1 MGYTRDDAPSAFL
14 MMDENELAEFG
25 EGIQRT
31 KMIQNLLDTH
41 PPPACARTPRGNAN
55 PNRL

>member
-31 KMIQNLLDTH
+31 KMQIPHLLDTH
-41 PPPACARTPRGNAN
+41 APRVRQDAARKRE

>member
-1 MGYTRDDAPSAFL
+1 MGYTRVDAPSAFL

-41 PPPACARTPRGNAN
+41 PPPRVRQDAARKRN